1 MVAHR
6 AVGSRRSVMNG
17 NSQHTSGG
25 LGKARLMKVKVG
37 EYRGKALY
45 RIVSR
50 RKHNAAKRPNSPLH
64 KWVLAVRMAK
74 NKLGIRRDAFV
85 KVKKGGRL
93 YAEAKRIYR
102 AM

>member
-1 MVAHR
+1 
-6 AVGSRRSVMNG
+6 MNG
-17 NSQHTSGG
+17 NCKHTSGG
-25 LGKARLMKVKVG
+25 LNKDRLMKVKVG
-37 EYRGKALY
+37 EVHGKAVY

-50 RKHNAAKRPNSPLH
+50 RKHKAAKRLSSPLH

-74 NKLGIRRDAFV
+74 KKLGIPRDAFV

-93 YAEAKRIYR
+93 YAEAKRLYR